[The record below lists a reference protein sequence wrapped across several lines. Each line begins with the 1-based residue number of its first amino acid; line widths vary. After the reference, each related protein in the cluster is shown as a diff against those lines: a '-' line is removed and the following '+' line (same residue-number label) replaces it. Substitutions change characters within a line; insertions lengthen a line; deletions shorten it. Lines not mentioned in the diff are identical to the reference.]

1 MSEYRD
7 IKAMKRAG
15 HSFADGGF
23 SGSAGV
29 QSVKPYTRKPS
40 TGKPKKPDFARRA
53 TTPGGLANGGMAPQ
67 STSKVAMSQG
77 TYAKGGKV
85 KHDDVA
91 QDKALVK
98 ASVHKHER
106 AMHPGKP
113 VTPLKSGGLSA
124 AANFNRAMKTDR
136 ALEAN
141 KQAQPKRFASGG
153 KTYSRKPMVG
163 C

>member
-29 QSVKPYTRKPS
+29 QSVKPYTRKPP
-40 TGKPKKPDFARRA
+40 TGKPSKPDFARRA
-53 TTPGGLANGGMAPQ
+53 TTPGGLANGGMAPK
-67 STSKVAMSQG
+67 STAKVAMAQG
-77 TYAKGGKV
+77 AYAKGGK
-85 KHDDVA
+85 A
-91 QDKALVK
+91 
-98 ASVHKHER
+98 
-106 AMHPGKP
+106 KP
-113 VTPLKSGGLSA
+113 ATGGLSA
-124 AANFNRAMKTDR
+124 QANFNRAMATDR

-141 KQAQPKRFASGG
+141 KQAQPKRFAGGG

>member
-15 HSFADGGF
+15 HNFADGGF
-23 SGSAGV
+23 TGSAGA
-29 QSVKPYTRKPS
+29 QSVKPYTRKAPKAKPS
-40 TGKPKKPDFARRA
+40 KPDFARRA
-53 TTPGGLANGGMAPQ
+53 MTPGGLANGGMAPK
-67 STSKVAMSQG
+67 STAKVTMAQG

-85 KHDDVA
+85 KHDDA
-91 QDKALVK
+91 SADKTLVK

-106 AMHPGKP
+106 AMHKGKP
-113 VTPLKSGGLSA
+113 LTPLKTGGLSA
-124 AANFNRAMKTDR
+124 
-136 ALEAN
+136 
-141 KQAQPKRFASGG
+141 QP

>member
-15 HSFADGGF
+15 HNFADGGF
-23 SGSAGV
+23 TGSAGA
-29 QSVKPYTRKPS
+29 QSVKPYTRKAPK
-40 TGKPKKPDFARRA
+40 GKPSKPDFARRA
-53 TTPGGLANGGMAPQ
+53 MTPGGLANGGMAPK
-67 STSKVAMSQG
+67 STSKVAMAQG

-85 KHDDVA
+85 KPA
-91 QDKALVK
+91 
-98 ASVHKHER
+98 
-106 AMHPGKP
+106 
-113 VTPLKSGGLSA
+113 TGGLSS
-124 AANFNRAMKTDR
+124 AANLARAEKTDR

-141 KQAQPKRFASGG
+141 KQAQPKRFAGGG